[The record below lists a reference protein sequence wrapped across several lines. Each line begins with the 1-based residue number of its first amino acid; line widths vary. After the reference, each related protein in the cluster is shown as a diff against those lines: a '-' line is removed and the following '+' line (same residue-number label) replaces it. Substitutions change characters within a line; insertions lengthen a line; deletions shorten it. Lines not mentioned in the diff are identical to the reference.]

1 MPYGQLMTI
10 TYGPKPLIED
20 LAGILIPVNQS
31 IRTKQNGLQAGL
43 TAVSLGIKVWQRSIR
58 IGHTPI
64 KEVTNRQ

>member
-43 TAVSLGIKVWQRSIR
+43 TAVSLGIKVWQRSI
-58 IGHTPI
+58 
-64 KEVTNRQ
+64 